1 MSAAP
6 SLFQKPVSDRDRG
19 FLRRVAEAGD
29 WYELANGE
37 APSAVHCMRAGYA
50 RLSRDGRRA
59 IITSDGQ
66 AYLLQIMRVH

>member
-6 SLFQKPVSDRDRG
+6 TLFETPISNRDRG
-19 FLRRVAEAGD
+19 FLRRLSDAIVWREIC
-29 WYELANGE
+29 LGE
-37 APSAVHCMRAGYA
+37 APSAAQCMRAGYA
-50 RLSRDGRRA
+50 RLSRDGRRV